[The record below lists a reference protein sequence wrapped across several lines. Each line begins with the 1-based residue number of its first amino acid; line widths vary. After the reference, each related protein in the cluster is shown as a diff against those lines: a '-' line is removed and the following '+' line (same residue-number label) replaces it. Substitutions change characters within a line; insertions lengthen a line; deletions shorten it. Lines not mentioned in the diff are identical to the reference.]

1 MNKKLII
8 IAVIVVL
15 LISVIG
21 IAVFSFEDEE
31 PELEFEPESIS
42 IPEPEQAVSELETP
56 ASTFAPAPQ
65 AEVPAAQAAKAAK
78 KRDIL
83 PKITSNEQCT
93 KAGGNS
99 YNYCQSSGIHY
110 CCGVCNGQAT
120 CGSNSGLRGCACEST
135 PSRKCKSNAQ
145 CNKGWWCDNG
155 ICVEGCYSNTDSRNP
170 ATGKC
175 LWNNGNIPIGQQC
188 NRNIHSDC
196 ESNYCLNSHC
206 VAPKKYNYTPDGCYN
221 DRANPRALPHFLGHA
236 GTTTDFVHAANYCA
250 KKTKDAGYKYFGLQ
264 YPPGGTE
271 CWAGNNFAHAKK
283 YGQATCGLGGAAYKN
298 YLYTLTNP

>member
-42 IPEPEQAVSELETP
+42 IPEPEPEQVVPELETP
-56 ASTFAPAPQ
+56 ASTFAPVPQ
-65 AEVPAAQAAKAAK
+65 AQAAQAAKAAK

-93 KAGGNS
+93 RAGGNS

-135 PSRKCKSNAQ
+135 PPK
-145 CNKGWWCDNG
+145 
-155 ICVEGCYSNTDSRNP
+155 
-170 ATGKC
+170 
-175 LWNNGNIPIGQQC
+175 NIFYL
-188 NRNIHSDC
+188 NI
-196 ESNYCLNSHC
+196 L
-206 VAPKKYNYTPDGCYN
+206 
-221 DRANPRALPHFLGHA
+221 
-236 GTTTDFVHAANYCA
+236 
-250 KKTKDAGYKYFGLQ
+250 
-264 YPPGGTE
+264 
-271 CWAGNNFAHAKK
+271 
-283 YGQATCGLGGAAYKN
+283 
-298 YLYTLTNP
+298 